1 MFLARL
7 LAASAVAIVAASAIA
22 QPAAPAASAASA
34 PMMDCPKMAK
44 HDHGAEK
51 GTPTPK
57 SSACADMAAPAAS
70 AAKKKPLHDHGKM
83 HKQQ

>member
-1 MFLARL
+1 MFFARL
-7 LAASAVAIVAASAIA
+7 LAAGAVAIVAVSAFA
-22 QPAAPAASAASA
+22 QPAAPTPSASA
-34 PMMDCPKMAK
+34 PMMDCQKKAR

-57 SSACADMAAPAAS
+57 SSACADMPGPAAS
-70 AAKKKPLHDHGKM
+70 AARKKPLHDHGKM